1 MRARLRPVTFMSTY
15 RLKKIK
21 VQREPGK
28 ESFMDRLKAIV
39 FGGLVASSLIISAG
53 PALAGD
59 WHRPYRYHRW
69 DDVRDLRSD
78 IHNDRRDLDYYHR
91 DLIRNRRHLD
101 QDLRL
106 GANRHQI
113 ARDRRAIQTDLDNI
127 HGIRRDIWQDR
138 WELRDRFDR
147 D

>member
-1 MRARLRPVTFMSTY
+1 
-15 RLKKIK
+15 
-21 VQREPGK
+21 
-28 ESFMDRLKAIV
+28 MDRLKAIV
-39 FGGLVASSLIISAG
+39 FGGLVTFSLIISAG

-59 WHRPYRYHRW
+59 WHRSYRYHRW
-69 DDVRDLRSD
+69 DDVRALRRD
-78 IHNDRRDLDYYHR
+78 IHNDRGDLDYYHR

-101 QDLRL
+101 QDLAL

-127 HGIRRDIWQDR
+127 HSIRRDIWQDR
-138 WELRDRFDR
+138 WNLRDLFD

>member
-1 MRARLRPVTFMSTY
+1 
-15 RLKKIK
+15 
-21 VQREPGK
+21 
-28 ESFMDRLKAIV
+28 MDRLKTIV
-39 FGGLVASSLIISAG
+39 FGGLVAASLIISAR

-59 WHRPYRYHRW
+59 WHRSYRYHRS
-69 DDVRDLRSD
+69 DDVRDLRRD
-78 IHNDRRDLDYYHR
+78 IHNDRGELGYYYR

-127 HGIRRDIWQDR
+127 HSIRRDIWQDR